1 MGSLTKIQL
10 CRQASLC
17 GVPSACMATPRRDG
31 HAGRSGCRCRRS
43 RCSESTASAKTR
55 SGKKRVT
62 HGRTTIWSSA
72 RASAPRLTPVTSG
85 ANSGRSTAAAGIG
98 QGWTPQELRHTF
110 VSLLSATGTPV
121 EGIARLAGHSSTRTT
136 EVIYRRELRPVLTRG
151 AEAMDAI
158 LS

>member
-1 MGSLTKIQL
+1 LPLQAVKVL
-10 CRQASLC
+10 REHRERQDKDQQKADDSWKDHDLVFC
-17 GVPSACMATPRRDG
+17 TGIGTPLDAGNIRRQF
-31 HAGRSGCRCRRS
+31 
-43 RCSESTASAKTR
+43 
-55 SGKKRVT
+55 
-62 HGRTTIWSSA
+62 
-72 RASAPRLTPVTSG
+72 RAI
-85 ANSGRSTAAAGIG
+85 TAAADIG

-121 EGIARLAGHSSTRTT
+121 EEIARLAGHSSTRTT